1 MRGVNDRNFLNAWH
15 ILQRATCPSATQ
27 MTWTVGDVAWQK
39 ERHSFSGGSYSV
51 SLEIHLLRRAV
62 RAPNAWQL
70 MMVLEYWWD
79 GKHEMIKNS
88 TWGRVLDGNPKAV
101 LAWLREQEQGHGRA
115 AAS

>member
-27 MTWTVGDVAWQK
+27 MTWNVGDVAWQK

-51 SLEIHLLRRAV
+51 SLEIHLLRCGTRGA
-62 RAPNAWQL
+62 NAWQL

-79 GKHEMIKNS
+79 GEHEMIKNS

-101 LAWLREQEQGHGRA
+101 LAWLREQEQGPGRA